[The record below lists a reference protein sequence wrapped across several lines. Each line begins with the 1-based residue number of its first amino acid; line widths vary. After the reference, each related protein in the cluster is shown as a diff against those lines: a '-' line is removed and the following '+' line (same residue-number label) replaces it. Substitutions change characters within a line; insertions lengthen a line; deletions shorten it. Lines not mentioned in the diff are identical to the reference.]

1 MINMEALGITLA
13 LGAYS
18 LFALILIL
26 GVISF
31 MEKMHR

>member
-1 MINMEALGITLA
+1 MNMEAIGTALA

-31 MEKMHR
+31 MEKMNR